1 MAFDEAYLLIED
13 RFGLISEKVPRI
25 FKPQLVV
32 KNLSKQEVE
41 FLRGCKNP
49 KGFPL
54 PPSEPEVPQA
64 ENYTLNVFFRLAY
77 PKGVDFSKS
86 YLIEEFEII
95 ETEPVEFEMK
105 FLAGKVP
112 FIDISR
118 IYWYKLKPLY

>member
-32 KNLSKQEVE
+32 KNLSKREVE
-41 FLRGCKNP
+41 FLKNCENP
-49 KGFPL
+49 KSFPL
-54 PPSEPEVPQA
+54 PPSEPEVPQVKG
-64 ENYTLNVFFRLAY
+64 YTLNVFFRLSY
-77 PKGVDFSKS
+77 LKGVDFSKK
-86 YLIEEFEII
+86 YLIEEFEVI

-118 IYWYKLKPLY
+118 IYWYRLKLLR